1 MLPAPN
7 LDDFISCALF
17 TLFLL
22 IHWSKTTLAWKDSWI
37 KINKVFYESSENR
50 TPSRP
55 RTPFQALTDPNQIQM
70 PHQIVLLSSV
80 RSGSQFYATKAS
92 CHWRLVPKAIRKR
105 TRICKIRLWSAG
117 SRSTYLILSSPLSSV
132 RIACFLPFLCQRKE
146 WTKCHSPFFPT
157 WIKEAKPSCQRMRNG
172 MPSSSTSKLFMR
184 TWLKSFRLGFQPSLL
199 W

>member
-1 MLPAPN
+1 MAKPRTKLTEWMKANNFIASQPECLLPAPN
-7 LDDFISCALF
+7 LDDRISCALF

-105 TRICKIRLWSAG
+105 TRICKILLWSAYEPWFTLYVSYSFKL
-117 SRSTYLILSSPLSSV
+117 SRVTL
-132 RIACFLPFLCQRKE
+132 
-146 WTKCHSPFFPT
+146 T
-157 WIKEAKPSCQRMRNG
+157 
-172 MPSSSTSKLFMR
+172 
-184 TWLKSFRLGFQPSLL
+184 
-199 W
+199 

>member
-1 MLPAPN
+1 MELFHCWMTESSDSLLSWNQSFIQAKLTKAKRITLPHSLNACFP
-7 LDDFISCALF
+7 LRTWMTSFPVPYSLSAFSFIDLR
-17 TLFLL
+17 
-22 IHWSKTTLAWKDSWI
+22 AWKDSWI

-105 TRICKIRLWSAG
+105 TRICKIRLWSAYEPWFTLYVSYSFKL
-117 SRSTYLILSSPLSSV
+117 SRVTL
-132 RIACFLPFLCQRKE
+132 
-146 WTKCHSPFFPT
+146 T
-157 WIKEAKPSCQRMRNG
+157 
-172 MPSSSTSKLFMR
+172 
-184 TWLKSFRLGFQPSLL
+184 
-199 W
+199 